1 MALVVFLRGVN
12 VGGHRTFQPAALAK
26 DLAALDVVNVGAA
39 GTFVVRQKIGQT
51 KLRAE
56 FLKRLPFEPELMI
69 CPARDL
75 LDLAASDPFGDDTCP
90 DGVTRYASILARRPK
105 TLPDLPICQ
114 PDGDD
119 WQVKV
124 VAVSGPF
131 ALSLH
136 RRQGRTLVY
145 PNEVVE
151 KRFGVSVTTRNWNTI
166 AAICDILGRC

>member
-26 DLAALDVVNVGAA
+26 ELAAFEVVNIGAA
-39 GTFVVRQKIGQT
+39 GTFVVRKKVGQAR
-51 KLRAE
+51 LRAE
-56 FLKRLPFEPELMI
+56 FLQRLRFEPELMI
-69 CPARDL
+69 CRAREVL
-75 LDLAASDPFGDDTCP
+75 ALAAGDPFPDDNCP
-90 DGVTRYASILARRPK
+90 DDVSRYVSVMAKRPK
-105 TLPDLPICQ
+105 TLPDLPIRQ

-151 KRFGVSVTTRNWNTI
+151 KRFGMSVTTRNWNTI
-166 AAICDILGRC
+166 AAICDILTRS